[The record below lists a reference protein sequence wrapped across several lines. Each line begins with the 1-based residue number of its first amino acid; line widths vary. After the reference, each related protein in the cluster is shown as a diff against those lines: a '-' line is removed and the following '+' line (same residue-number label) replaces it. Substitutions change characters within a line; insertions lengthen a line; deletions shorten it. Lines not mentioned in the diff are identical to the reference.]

1 MGTGISDI
9 LSSKNFGEPDEIE
22 QIKKFV
28 QDKFDEES
36 RVKITDQNIIITVNN
51 AAIAGNLRY
60 QLHTLQANLK
70 TTKKLL
76 IRIG

>member
-1 MGTGISDI
+1 MGTSISDI

-22 QIKKFV
+22 AIKKFV
-28 QDKFDEES
+28 GDNFDENPG
-36 RVKITDQNIIITVNN
+36 VKITERNIIITVSN